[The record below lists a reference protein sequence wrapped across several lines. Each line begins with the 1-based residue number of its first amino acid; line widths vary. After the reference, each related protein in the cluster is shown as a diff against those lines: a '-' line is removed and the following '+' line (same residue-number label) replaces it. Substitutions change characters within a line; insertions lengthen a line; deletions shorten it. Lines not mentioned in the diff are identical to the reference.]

1 MKRAGVGG
9 SKVDLGNWVLL
20 IIAGA
25 AVLYAAA
32 WLAGIGFGRGFFS
45 RKMKYND
52 EFLSKLENRSTD
64 NGTEG

>member
-1 MKRAGVGG
+1 MDAT
-9 SKVDLGNWVLL
+9 SWFFM

-25 AVLYAAA
+25 VLLYAAS
-32 WLAGIGFGRGFFS
+32 WVAGIGFGRGFFN
-45 RKMKYND
+45 RKMKYQD